1 MKTFKQHI
9 LEKLKVSKNRDS
21 EFEELID
28 LFRSKMESGSTFPCS
43 TKLGGRPI
51 LHVPKDDPE
60 FKGWQNYDNEEIHRM
75 GFIEGN
81 DEHGPVIFFL
91 VYVNNEFNSIGVT
104 NWDEYVTCIDEYW
117 RKKIK
122 DYLS

>member
-1 MKTFKQHI
+1 MKTLKRHI
-9 LEKLKVSKNRDS
+9 FEKLKISKNHDY
-21 EFEELID
+21 EFDELID

-43 TKLGGRPI
+43 TKLGGRPT

-81 DEHGPVIFFL
+81 NEHGPVIFFL

-104 NWDEYVTCIDEYW
+104 NWDEYVTCIDDYW

>member
-1 MKTFKQHI
+1 MKTLKQCI
-9 LEKLKVSKNRDS
+9 LEKLKISKNRDS

-28 LFRSKMESGSTFPCS
+28 LFRNKISSGDTFPCS

-51 LHVPKDDPE
+51 LHVPKDNPE
-60 FKGWQNYDNEEIHRM
+60 FKGWKNFDNAEIHRM

-81 DEHGPVIFFL
+81 NEHDPVILFS
-91 VYVNNEFNSIGVT
+91 VYVNNEFDAIGVT
-104 NWDEYVTCIDEYW
+104 NWDEYTMCIDEYW

-122 DYLS
+122 DYLL

>member
-1 MKTFKQHI
+1 MKTFKHHI
-9 LEKLKVSKNRDS
+9 LEKLKVSKNQDS

-28 LFRSKMESGSTFPCS
+28 LFRRKTESEQTFPCS
-43 TKLGGRPI
+43 TKLGGRPT

-81 DEHGPVIFFL
+81 NEHGPVIFFL

>member
-28 LFRSKMESGSTFPCS
+28 LFRRKMESGDTVSCY
-43 TKLGGRPI
+43 TKLGGRPR

-60 FKGWQNYDNEEIHRM
+60 FKGWQNFDNEEIHRM

-104 NWDEYVTCIDEYW
+104 NWDEYVSCIDDFW

>member
-1 MKTFKQHI
+1 MKTLKQHI
-9 LEKLKVSKNRDS
+9 FEKLKISKNYDY
-21 EFEELID
+21 EFEELIN
-28 LFRSKMESGSTFPCS
+28 LFRRKTESGQTFPCS

-51 LHVPKDDPE
+51 LHVPKDNTE
-60 FKGWQNYDNEEIHRM
+60 FKGWTNYDNAEIHRM

-81 DEHGPVIFFL
+81 NEHGPAILFL
-91 VYVNNEFNSIGVT
+91 VYINNEFNAIGVT
-104 NWDEYVTCIDEYW
+104 NYDEYTACIDEYW

>member
-43 TKLGGRPI
+43 TKLDGRPT

-60 FKGWQNYDNEEIHRM
+60 FKDWQNYDNEEIHRM

-81 DEHGPVIFFL
+81 NEHGPVIFFL
-91 VYVNNEFNSIGVT
+91 IYVNNEFNSIGVT
-104 NWDEYVTCIDEYW
+104 NWDEYVSCIDEYW

>member
-1 MKTFKQHI
+1 MKTLKQHI
-9 LEKLKVSKNRDS
+9 FEKLKVSKNYDY
-21 EFEELID
+21 EFEELIA
-28 LFRSKMESGSTFPCS
+28 LFRRKTKSGDTFPCS

-51 LHVPKDDPE
+51 LHVPKDDPA
-60 FKGWQNYDNEEIHRM
+60 FKGWEHFDNEEIHRM

-81 DEHGPVIFFL
+81 DEHGPVIL
-91 VYVNNEFNSIGVT
+91 CVIYVNNESTAIGVT
-104 NWDEYVTCIDEYW
+104 NWDEYTTCIDTHW

>member
-9 LEKLKVSKNRDS
+9 LERLKVSKNRDA

-28 LFRSKMESGSTFPCS
+28 LFRKKIESGDTFPCS
-43 TKLGGRPI
+43 VRLGGRPL
-51 LHVPKDDPE
+51 LHIPKDDPE
-60 FKGWQNYDNEEIHRM
+60 FKGWEKFDNEEIHRM

-91 VYVNNEFNSIGVT
+91 IYVDNEFKSIGVT
-104 NWDEYVTCIDEYW
+104 NWDEYTTCIDWYW

>member
-9 LEKLKVSKNRDS
+9 LERLKVSKNRDS
-21 EFEELID
+21 AFEELID
-28 LFRSKMESGSTFPCS
+28 LFRNKITSGDTFPCS
-43 TKLGGRPI
+43 AKLGGRPT

-81 DEHGPVIFFL
+81 NEHGPVILFL
-91 VYVNNEFNSIGVT
+91 IYVNNEFNGIGVT
-104 NWDEYVTCIDEYW
+104 NWDEYVLCIDAHW

>member
-1 MKTFKQHI
+1 MKTLKQHI
-9 LEKLKVSKNRDS
+9 FEKLKISKNHEY
-21 EFEELID
+21 EFDELIA
-28 LFRSKMESGSTFPCS
+28 LFRRKTESGDTFPCS

-51 LHVPKDDPE
+51 LHVPKDDPN
-60 FKGWQNYDNEEIHRM
+60 FKGWKNYDNEEIHRM

-81 DEHGPVIFFL
+81 DEHGPVILF
-91 VYVNNEFNSIGVT
+91 VIYVNNESTAIGVT
-104 NWDEYVTCIDEYW
+104 NWDEYVSCIDEHW

>member
-9 LEKLKVSKNRDS
+9 LERLKVSKNQDS

-28 LFRSKMESGSTFPCS
+28 LFRCKIESGQTFPCS

-51 LHVPKDDPE
+51 LHVPKDNPE
-60 FKGWQNYDNEEIHRM
+60 FKGWKNFDNEEIHRM

-81 DEHGPVIFFL
+81 DEHVPVIFFL
-91 VYVNNEFNSIGVT
+91 IYVNNEFNSIGVT
-104 NWDEYVTCIDEYW
+104 KWDEYVSCIDKYW